1 MKNYLCLNGNKIEL
15 TPEQVKSLTGEMKES
30 GYDVSLDESREIA
43 RVGKYEFIVLKRTE
57 SYVWLL
63 LKGSLGDMRFGET
76 NDFRTSDIKRRSEE
90 FAGELASIIGAA
102 SIVEHT
108 VDLTSDDGLK
118 DYGSTTARVSL
129 LTADMYR
136 EHVYMIDKYKLD
148 DWWWL
153 ATPFSTPT
161 HGYEKPVKCVAPSGC
176 IINYYYG
183 DYFCG
188 VRPFC
193 ILKSDIFVS

>member
-1 MKNYLCLNGNKIEL
+1 MKNYLCLNGKKIEL
-15 TPEQVKSLTGEMKES
+15 TPEQVKSLAGES
-30 GYDVSLDESREIA
+30 GYDVSLDESGEIA

-57 SYVWLL
+57 SYLWLL

-76 NDFRTSDIKRRSEE
+76 NDFRTSDIKRRLEE
-90 FAGELASIIGAA
+90 FAGELASIIGAE

-136 EHVYMIDKYKLD
+136 EHVYMIDKYKLG

-153 ATPFSTPT
+153 ATPFSAPT
-161 HGYEKPVKCVAPSGC
+161 HGYEKSVKCVAPSGC
-176 IINYYYG
+176 IG
-183 DYFCG
+183 DNISSGYYFCG

>member
-1 MKNYLCLNGNKIEL
+1 MKNYLCLNGKKIEL

-30 GYDVSLDESREIA
+30 GYDISLDESGEIA
-43 RVGKYEFIVLKRTE
+43 RVGKYEFIVLKRTDE
-57 SYVWLL
+57 TVHLL

-76 NDFRTSDIKRRSEE
+76 NDFRTSDIKRRLEE
-90 FAGELASIIGAA
+90 FADELVSIIGAE
-102 SIVEHT
+102 SVVEHT

-118 DYGSTTARVSL
+118 DYGGTTARVSL

-136 EHVYMIDKYKLD
+136 EHVYTIDKYKLD

-161 HGYEKPVKCVAPSGC
+161 HGYKTAIKCVAPSGYVY
-176 IINYYYG
+176 NGNFGYSN
-183 DYFCG
+183 FG
-188 VRPFC
+188 VHPFC

>member
-1 MKNYLCLNGNKIEL
+1 MKNYLCLNGKKIEL

-30 GYDVSLDESREIA
+30 GYDVSLDESGEIA
-43 RVGKYEFIVLKRTE
+43 GVGKYEFIVLKRTE

-76 NDFRTSDIKRRSEE
+76 NDFKTSDIKRRLEE
-90 FAGELASIIGAA
+90 FAGELASIIGAE

-118 DYGSTTARVSL
+118 DYGTATARVSL

-161 HGYEKPVKCVAPSGC
+161 HGYDKTVKCVAPSGY
-176 IINYYYG
+176 IINFINSNNYY
-183 DYFCG
+183 G

>member
-1 MKNYLCLNGNKIEL
+1 MKNYLCLNGKKIEL
-15 TPEQVKSLTGEMKES
+15 TPEQVKSLIGEMKEG
-30 GYDVSLDESREIA
+30 GYDVSLDESGEVA
-43 RVGKYEFIVLKRTE
+43 RIGKYEFIVLRRTKDD
-57 SYVWLL
+57 VQLL
-63 LKGSLGDMRFGET
+63 LKGSLGDMRFGEN
-76 NDFRTSDIKRRSEE
+76 NDFRASDIKHRLDE
-90 FAGELASIIGAA
+90 FADELASIIGAE

-161 HGYEKPVKCVAPSGC
+161 HGYKMAVKCVAPSGYFN
-176 IINYYYG
+176 NYNYG
-183 DYFCG
+183 NNDFG

>member
-1 MKNYLCLNGNKIEL
+1 MKNYLCLNGKKIEL
-15 TPEQVKSLTGEMKES
+15 TPEQVHALTGES
-30 GYDVSLDESREIA
+30 GYDVSLDESGEIA

-76 NDFRTSDIKRRSEE
+76 NDFRASDIKRRLDE
-90 FAGELASIIGAA
+90 FADEIASIIGAEN
-102 SIVEHT
+102 IVEHT
-108 VDLTSDDGLK
+108 VDLTSDDGLN

-136 EHVYMIDKYKLD
+136 EHVYTIDKYKLD

-153 ATPFSTPT
+153 ATPFSTPA
-161 HGYEKPVKCVAPSGC
+161 HGYEKAVKCVAPSGC
-176 IINYYYG
+176 IGGNDSGINS
-183 DYFCG
+183 CG

>member
-1 MKNYLCLNGNKIEL
+1 MKNYLCLNGKKIEL
-15 TPEQVKSLTGEMKES
+15 TPEQVQFLTRES
-30 GYDVSLDESREIA
+30 CYDVSLSEGGEVATI
-43 RVGKYEFIVLKRTE
+43 GKYEFIVLKSTDE
-57 SYVWLL
+57 GVHLL
-63 LKGSLGDMRFGET
+63 LKNSLGDMRFGDT
-76 NDFRTSDIKRRSEE
+76 NDFRTSDIKRRLDE
-90 FAGELASIIGAA
+90 FAGELASIIGAEN
-102 SIVEHT
+102 IVEHT

-118 DYGSTTARVSL
+118 DYGGTTARVSL

-153 ATPFSTPT
+153 ATPFSTLT
-161 HGYEKPVKCVAPSGC
+161 HGYDKTVKCVAPSGGVG
-176 IINYYYG
+176 NLNG
-183 DYFCG
+183 SDYDCG

>member
-1 MKNYLCLNGNKIEL
+1 MKNYLCLNGRKIEL

-30 GYDVSLDESREIA
+30 GYDVSLDESGEIA

-76 NDFRTSDIKRRSEE
+76 NDFRTSDIKRRLEE
-90 FAGELASIIGAA
+90 FAGELASIIGAE

-118 DYGSTTARVSL
+118 DYGTTTARVSL

-153 ATPFSTPT
+153 ATPFSTLT
-161 HGYEKPVKCVAPSGC
+161 HGYDKTVKCVAPSGC
-176 IINYYYG
+176 INNDSGSRGLY
-183 DYFCG
+183 G

>member
-1 MKNYLCLNGNKIEL
+1 MKNYLCINGKKIEL
-15 TPEQVKSLTGEMKES
+15 TPEQIKSLTGGS
-30 GYDVSLDESREIA
+30 GSDVALSEDGELA
-43 RVGKYEFIVLKRTE
+43 RIGEHEFIVLKRTE
-57 SYVWLL
+57 TDVHLL
-63 LKGSLGDMRFGET
+63 LKGSLGDMTFGNT
-76 NDFRTSDIKRRSEE
+76 SDFRTSDIKCRLDE
-90 FAGELASIIGAA
+90 FADELASIIGAEN
-102 SIVEHT
+102 IVEHT

-136 EHVYMIDKYKLD
+136 EHVYTIDKYKLD

-161 HGYEKPVKCVAPSGC
+161 HGYEKVVKCVAPSGF
-176 IINYYYG
+176 IYYYNNS
-183 DYFCG
+183 YYVYG

>member
-1 MKNYLCLNGNKIEL
+1 MKNYLCLNGRKIEL
-15 TPEQVKSLTGEMKES
+15 TPEQIKSLTGGS
-30 GYDVSLDESREIA
+30 GSDVALSEDGLLA
-43 RVGKYEFIVLKRTE
+43 RIGEHEFIVLNRTDE
-57 SYVWLL
+57 TVHLL
-63 LKGSLGDMRFGET
+63 LKGSLEDMVFGNT
-76 NDFRTSDIKRRSEE
+76 NDFRTSDIKRRLEE
-90 FAGELASIIGAA
+90 FAGELASIIGAE

-153 ATPFSTPT
+153 ATPFSTLT
-161 HGYEKPVKCVAPSGC
+161 HGYKTAIKCVAPSGFIYDC
-176 IINYYYG
+176 NYG
-183 DYFCG
+183 NFNCG